1 MNEDCFRAP
10 SKVKMLH
17 TLNLHFVK
25 LKGFEVFKFVY
36 VVGFNIILL
45 ILRRYEPC
53 PTINKLWRLEIKK
66 MMYITMQM

>member
-17 TLNLHFVK
+17 TLNLHFVE

-53 PTINKLWRLEIKK
+53 PTIK
-66 MMYITMQM
+66 